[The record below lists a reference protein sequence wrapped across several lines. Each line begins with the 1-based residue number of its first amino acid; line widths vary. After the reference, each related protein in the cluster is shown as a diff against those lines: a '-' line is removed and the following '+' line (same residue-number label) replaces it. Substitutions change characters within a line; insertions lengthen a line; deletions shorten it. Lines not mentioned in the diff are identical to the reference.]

1 MASGKRTRSGC
12 GSSSAPRRIP
22 GGSARSEAR
31 APFETPALLER
42 ISRPRNRSKHGGIQ
56 MKNALKITGAALC
69 CLALVACSQKV
80 PAEAALKTAETSMNE
95 VKAEGA
101 KYAPEQTRGLMLSY
115 TAAQEAFNK
124 GDYKAAME
132 VAQGV
137 PAKAK
142 DVTAAVTAKKGE
154 LTKTWTAL
162 DASVPGMVEQIKSK
176 VDALA
181 AMKKLPKDM
190 DAAKLDAAKASLADI
205 TKSWGEA
212 SEAFKSGSL
221 IDANARGNAV
231 KTKAADEMAALGL
244 TPPPA
249 AAAAPAAAPA
259 AAAAPAPAAKK
270 Y

>member
-1 MASGKRTRSGC
+1 
-12 GSSSAPRRIP
+12 
-22 GGSARSEAR
+22 
-31 APFETPALLER
+31 
-42 ISRPRNRSKHGGIQ
+42 

-154 LTKTWTAL
+154 LTKTWNAL
-162 DASVPGMVEQIKSK
+162 AASVPGMVEQIKSK
-176 VDALA
+176 VDAFA

-221 IDANARGNAV
+221 IDANAKGDAV

-244 TPPPA
+244 TAAPA
-249 AAAAPAAAPA
+249 AAAVPAAAPA